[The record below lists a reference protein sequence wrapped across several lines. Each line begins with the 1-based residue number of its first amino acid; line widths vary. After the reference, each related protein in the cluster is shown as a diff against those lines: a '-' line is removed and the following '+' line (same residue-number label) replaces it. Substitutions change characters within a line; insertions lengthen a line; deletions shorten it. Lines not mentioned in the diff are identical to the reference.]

1 MSIEDEVRG
10 FITTE
15 LGWAGS
21 PSDLTPDY
29 DLLGNDVIDSI
40 AIFQLVSF
48 IEERYS
54 IEVADEALVPDNFQT
69 LAAISNLVN
78 TSEKT
83 G

>member
-29 DLLGNDVIDSI
+29 DLLDNDVIDSI
-40 AIFQLVSF
+40 AVGL
-48 IEERYS
+48 R
-54 IEVADEALVPDNFQT
+54 PDG
-69 LAAISNLVN
+69 SV
-78 TSEKT
+78 E
-83 G
+83 